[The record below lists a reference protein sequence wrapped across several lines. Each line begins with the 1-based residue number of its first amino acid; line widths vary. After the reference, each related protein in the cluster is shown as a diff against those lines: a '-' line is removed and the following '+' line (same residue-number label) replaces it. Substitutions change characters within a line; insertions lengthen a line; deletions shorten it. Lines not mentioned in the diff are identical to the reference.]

1 MSSTNQSPQYQ
12 KAALKFLSAQ
22 TDKEKLFYLE
32 EMIRECPKHKSSEK
46 MLAKLKTRRKK
57 LLEKMD
63 KIKSVK
69 KSSSKPSI
77 KKEEMQAVIIG
88 LSNSGKSSLLSV
100 LTNASPEI
108 ADYDFTTKN
117 PVIGMMEYSGVKIQV
132 IENPAINSEYYD
144 RGLTNSA
151 DVVLILVTD
160 INQIEEIE
168 KKLDKT
174 KGKRIIV
181 FNLKNNNDYRKI
193 FATLQSKR
201 YNFIIISTETK
212 ENLDALKEKIFH
224 GFGKIRVYTKEP
236 GKEKST
242 KPMILEP
249 ETSVKEIAEKILKNL
264 NWLKET
270 KIWGPSSKF
279 PGQIVG
285 LNHKLKDMDVI
296 EFRTK

>member
-1 MSSTNQSPQYQ
+1 
-12 KAALKFLSAQ
+12 
-22 TDKEKLFYLE
+22 
-32 EMIRECPKHKSSEK
+32 
-46 MLAKLKTRRKK
+46 
-57 LLEKMD
+57 MD

-193 FATLQSKR
+193 FANLQSKR